1 MWAWPSSRCLRAAT
15 GAAERRALRMRPE
28 AVLFDIGNVLV
39 EWHPERVY
47 DRLIGPEARERLF
60 AEIDLDGMNRAV
72 DRGAPMR
79 ASVEALAARHPE
91 RAVEIRIWAD
101 RWAEMFSPVIDRS
114 VRLLLALR
122 ARGVPVFALSNFG
135 RETFQLAEA
144 MHPFLRAFDRR
155 FLSADLGVLKPEPG
169 IYAAVEAATGLAPAR
184 LLFADDRAENVAV
197 AAARGWGVH
206 HFTGPEGWAARL
218 VAEGLLTEEEAR

>member
-1 MWAWPSSRCLRAAT
+1 
-15 GAAERRALRMRPE
+15 MRPE

-47 DRLIGPEARERLF
+47 DRLIGAEARARLF
-60 AEIDLDGMNRAV
+60 AEVDLDGMNRAV

-79 ASVEALAARHPE
+79 AAVAALAAQHPG
-91 RAVEIRIWAD
+91 RAADIQLWAD
-101 RWAEMFSPVIDRS
+101 RWAEMFAPVIDRS
-114 VRLLLALR
+114 VRLLLALK

-155 FLSADLGVLKPEPG
+155 FLSSDLGVLKPEPG
-169 IYAAVEAATGLAPAR
+169 IFAAVEAATGLAPAT
-184 LLFADDRAENVAV
+184 LLFADDKAENVAA
-197 AAARGWGVH
+197 AAARGWRTH

-218 VAEGLLTEEEAR
+218 VAEGLLSEEEAR